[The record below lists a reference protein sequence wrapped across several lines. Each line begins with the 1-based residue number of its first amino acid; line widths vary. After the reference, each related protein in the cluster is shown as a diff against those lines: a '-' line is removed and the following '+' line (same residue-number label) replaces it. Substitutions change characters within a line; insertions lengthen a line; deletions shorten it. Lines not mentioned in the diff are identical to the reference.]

1 MSEDRLRE
9 FLTRVSSDLQR
20 TRARLR
26 QVEGRATEPIAVV
39 SMSCRYPGGVRTPE
53 DLWHLVDT
61 GTDGISAFP
70 DDRGWDLG
78 ALYDPDPA
86 NPGTCYTREGGF
98 LHDAADFDPAFFG
111 MSPREALATDP
122 QQRIL
127 LEIVWESLER
137 AGLRPADLRGSA
149 TGVFAGVMYNDYA
162 TRFPEPPPGVEGH
175 LGNGSAAS
183 IASGRVSYTFGF
195 EGPAVTVDTAC
206 SSSLV
211 ALHLAVQS
219 LRQGECDLALAGGV
233 AFMSTPVTFLEFS
246 RQRGLAPDGRCKSF
260 ADATDG
266 TGWSEGAGVLL
277 LERLSDA
284 RRNGHEVLAVVRGS
298 AVNQDGASSGLTAP
312 NGPSQQRVIRQALT
326 SCGLSPLDVDAVEAH
341 GTGTTLGDP
350 IEAQALLAAYGQD
363 RAEDRPL
370 WLGSLKSNIG
380 HTQAAAGVGGV
391 IKMVMALRHAR
402 LPRTLHVDAPTTK
415 VDWTEGHVRL
425 LTEPVVW
432 PPGDR
437 PRRAGVSAFG
447 VSGTNAHVI
456 LEETPPNEAEA
467 TEPEDA
473 DTAPEL
479 TATPRSTAPP
489 VIPWVLSARTADALR
504 AQAAGLLDH
513 LDTHP
518 GIDDLAVARTLT
530 LRRSL
535 FEQRAVV
542 LGTDR
547 ETLTAGLDV
556 LAAGGTS
563 PDVITATARRGGRTA
578 FLFAGQGAQRVGMGR
593 ELYVSFPVFAEAFDA
608 VCAQVGGGLRDVV
621 FGGDVE
627 RLERTEWAQPALFA
641 VEVALFRLVESF
653 GVRPDFLMGH
663 SVGEI
668 AAAHVAGVFCLEDAC
683 ALVVARGRLMQ
694 ALPGGGAMVA
704 LQASEDEVLPLLEGR
719 GAEVSVAAVNG
730 PRAVVIAGV
739 EAAVT
744 EIADQFRAQGR
755 RTSRLR
761 VSHAFHSPLM
771 EPMLAAFREVAEGI
785 AYDSPV
791 IPLVSNVSG
800 RLAVEGELA
809 SAGYWVRHVREAVRF
824 ADGMGVLAGEGVTR
838 FLEIGPDSTLTALAR
853 AVAEESGDEALF
865 VATLRKDRDE
875 SRTTVAAMAALHAS
889 GRPVDWTALLNDTYE
904 SVQLPTYPF
913 QRTRYWL
920 DPVANPAG
928 RRGEHPLLSDGIGL
942 ADSTTVVAT
951 GRLSPRTQPWLGELA
966 TGGGSLVAA
975 SVLTDLALHAGRGI
989 GAHHLA
995 ELRVDAPMPLP
1006 TTGEIEVQTVTEAVQ
1021 GERRWTF
1028 ALYGRP
1034 YDPDAGPADEDR
1046 PWTRHARGT
1055 LLGGPEDPTG
1065 PSSDASEA
1073 AAAWPPP
1080 GAVPVHLDEVYT
1092 DPDLPRSQVLTAVW
1106 RLGDEV
1112 FAEAALPETAEAEA
1126 AGFAVHPALLDSAL
1140 FVLTAAGLPMPH
1152 LVAWSGVTLHARA
1165 AASIRLHVV
1174 PRSTTE
1180 SGLRLLDVTGA
1191 PVLTASTVA
1200 VLPFDADERPDAVR
1214 HHGSDLYTVTWTA
1227 AEAATER
1234 DDVGAVTRMSPDELL
1249 TALSATSDDAPVAD
1263 LVALPWRTAD
1273 ADSGAGLVPDVH
1285 TAADQALRLL
1295 QSWLTEARADHS
1307 RLLLLTQGAVAARPG
1322 ETVADLP
1329 AAAARGLFKSAASEN
1344 PGRILLLDTDTDV
1357 TPTDDQLKDAARQGR
1372 DELVLREAQL
1382 LAPMLTRVAA
1392 PAQRRA
1398 AAAFPTDRT
1407 VLVTGG
1413 TGTVGSAT
1421 VRHLVHRHG
1430 VRHLLLVTRRGPQAP
1445 GAAELIAEL
1454 AAADARVTVVS
1465 CDVAD
1470 RDALADVIRDI
1481 SPDHP
1486 LGAVVH
1492 IAGTLDDRVV
1502 TSLTPERLTSV
1513 LRPKVDAAVHL
1524 HELTRHLDL
1533 SAFVLFSSAAATF
1546 AGPGQGN
1553 YVAANSFLDAFAVG
1567 LRAAGRPAV
1576 SVAWGLWE
1584 ADSAM
1589 TSGLTDAA
1597 QSRAA
1602 RNGIGALPT
1611 GDALALFD
1619 RALTHT
1625 DVTSIPLRLDR
1636 AALRRTADRL
1646 PPLLRALAGRPALR
1660 EAASAARAAAPQL
1673 DLLDLPESRRRDAL
1687 AALVRSTLA
1696 DVLGHGPKTH
1706 IRPDTPFTQLGLD
1719 SLTALELR
1727 NSLSEATGIRLPATL
1742 VFDHPTPEAVTELL
1756 QTELAPTPHSNAS
1769 AVRLSEPAAL
1779 ADDPIAIIGMG
1790 CRFPGDVETPE
1801 QFWDLLL
1808 QGEDSIGGFP
1818 TDRGWDNLTAF
1829 DDLGG
1834 AGRDTPAY
1842 SRHGGFLSDVGQFDA
1857 EFFGVSPREALA
1869 MDPQQRLLLEVSWEA
1884 VERAG
1889 VDPRSLR
1896 GSRTGVFVGTNG
1908 QDYPALLSVS
1918 EGDFGG
1924 YVGTGNAASVAS
1936 GRVSY
1941 VLGLEGPAVTVD
1953 TACSSSLV
1961 ALHLA
1966 AQSLRSGECSKALV
1980 AGATVMS
1987 TPAAF
1992 VEFSRQGGLAADGR
2006 CRAFGE
2012 GADGT
2017 GWGEGVGVLLVERLS
2032 DARRLGHR
2040 VLAVVRGSAV
2050 NQDGASNGLTAPNGP
2065 SQQRVIRAA
2074 LGSAGLSA
2082 VDVDVVEAHGTGT
2095 RLGDPIEAQ
2104 ALLAAY
2110 GQGRPSGR
2118 PLWLGSVKSNVGHTQ
2133 AAAGVAG
2140 VIKMVQA
2147 LRHGVLPATL
2157 HVGEPSSH
2165 VDWSAGDVRLLTE
2178 RQPWPGEGGRV
2189 RRAGVSSFGLS
2200 GTNAHVILEQA
2211 PAEPADEVERDGEGA
2226 GAGEGLPVVPWVL
2239 SGRGADALRSQAGR
2253 LHAYAQTRTDLNP
2266 VAVASALITTR
2277 TPFENRAVIYG
2288 RDHAELLAGLH
2299 CLAVGD
2305 LAANLIQGT
2314 ATDPGRTAFLF
2325 AGQGAQRVGMG
2336 RELYVSFP
2344 VFAEAFDAVCAQVG
2358 GGLRDVV
2365 FGGDVE
2371 RLERTEWAQPALFA
2385 VEVALFRLVES
2396 FGVRPD
2402 FLMGHSVGEIA
2413 AAHVAGVFCLEDAC
2427 ALVVARGRL
2436 MQALPGGGAMV
2447 ALQASE
2453 GEVLPL
2459 LEGRGAEVSVAAVN
2473 GPCAVVIAGVE
2484 AAVTAIADQFRAQ
2497 GRRTSRLRVSHAF
2510 HSPLMEPMLE
2520 AFREVAEGI
2529 AYDSPV
2535 IPLVSN
2541 VSGRLAVEGELASA
2555 GYWVRHVREAVR
2567 FADGMGVLAGEG
2579 VTRFLEI
2586 GPDSTLTV
2594 LAQNSL
2600 PDDTGDALF
2609 VSMLRR
2615 ERSEVDTV
2623 VACVAA
2629 GYTAG
2634 LSVDWTALI
2643 GEASTAGVDLPTYAF
2658 QRERFWPQTKRSEV
2672 VRDAELWDAT
2682 EPEEARELAHTL
2694 NIGEDVVQEVLAA
2707 LSARH
2712 LDRTVRAEVDGWQY
2726 RVDWQEVALTP
2737 GDGPSGQ
2744 WLVLHSA
2751 RHSPHLETVTA
2762 ALPEH
2767 LLLSLADDPDRAELA
2782 RAVAALPG
2790 PKIAGAV
2797 VLCDTVVQALVAT
2810 QAMGDAKV
2818 AGPTW
2823 LVTRGAVS
2831 VGDLDDAPLQA
2842 EQAAVWGLGRVAALE
2857 HPDRWGGLID
2867 LPEVPDA
2874 DTPELL
2880 ASVFSSS
2887 SEDQLAL
2894 REGRIH
2900 ARRLRQASAQRPTG
2914 PGWKPEGR
2922 ILITGGTGA
2931 LGAHV
2936 ARWLVGRGATDLVLT
2951 GRQGPDADGADELVA
2966 ELRDSGAQRVSVE
2979 ACDVSDR
2986 AAVADLLS
2994 RHRVSAVFHVAGVP
3008 DHMPF
3013 DDIDAAGVRRVVGAK
3028 AWGAVYLDELTR
3040 GWDLSAFVVFSSIAG
3055 VWGSGGQGAYAAAN
3069 AWADAV
3075 VESRRGRG
3083 LVGVS
3088 VGWGPW
3094 AGGGM
3099 VSGEGAV
3106 ELGRRG
3112 LRVMD
3117 PGRAL
3122 VGLGSVLEGG
3132 GGSVVVADVEWER
3145 FVPAFTSRRPSPLL
3159 TTLPRLTGSDVVE
3172 EHATEDARA
3181 VLTARLAHRP
3191 EKERLRALRELVRK
3205 LAGVVLGRSE
3215 GSALDLDRPFN
3226 DMGFDSLT
3234 AVELRNQLHTETG
3247 LRLPSTLVFDHPSPR
3262 HLADHLHDE
3271 LFGRPDHGD
3280 RESGTPLRPERGDE
3294 TSFRDV
3300 LATIPFTRWEESGL
3314 LAAVLSLADSGPI
3327 GRATDEGRPVRLH
3340 GLRHRPP
3347 HGHVRAVAERRR
3359 GRIRRDRRHG
3369 RRRTRSTGPGR
3380 LHLLKHH
3387 PTATSSRPP
3396 ANGPRTS
3403 GV

>member
-1 MSEDRLRE
+1 MPHREPACPPPKGDRSVSEDRLRE

-70 DDRGWDLG
+70 DNRGWDLG

-326 SCGLSPLDVDAVEAH
+326 SAGLSPLDVDAVEAH

-391 IKMVMALRHAR
+391 IKMVMALRHDR

-432 PPGDR
+432 APGDR

-473 DTAPEL
+473 DTPPE
-479 TATPRSTAPP
+479 PTAPP
-489 VIPWVLSARTADALR
+489 VIPWALSARTADALR

-518 GIDDLAVARTLT
+518 ETDDLAVAHTLT

-563 PDVITATARRGGRTA
+563 PDVVTATARRGGRTA
-578 FLFAGQGAQRVGMGR
+578 FLFSGQGAQRVGMGR
-593 ELYVSFPVFAEAFDA
+593 GLYASFPVFAEAFDA
-608 VCAQVGGGLRDVV
+608 VCAEVGGGLRDVV
-621 FGGDVE
+621 FGGDVA
-627 RLERTEWAQPALFA
+627 LLDRTEWAQPALFA

-668 AAAHVAGVFCLEDAC
+668 AAAHVAGVFSLADAC

-694 ALPGGGAMVA
+694 ALPEGGAMVA

-719 GAEVSVAAVNG
+719 QTEVSVAAVNG

-744 EIADQFRAQGR
+744 EIAAELKALGR

-771 EPMLAAFREVAEGI
+771 EPMLEAFREVAEGI
-785 AYDSPV
+785 VYDAPLV
-791 IPLVSNVSG
+791 PLVSNVSG
-800 RLAVEGELA
+800 RLVVEGELA
-809 SAGYWVRHVREAVRF
+809 SADYWVRHVREAVRF

-865 VATLRKDRDE
+865 VATLRKERDE

-889 GRPVDWTALLNDTYE
+889 GRPVDWKALLNDTDE

-920 DPVANPAG
+920 DPVANHAG

-995 ELRVDAPMPLP
+995 ELRVDAPLPLP
-1006 TTGEIEVQTVTEAVQ
+1006 TTGETEVQTVTEAVQ

-1028 ALYGRP
+1028 ALYARP
-1034 YDPDAGPADEDR
+1034 YDPDAGPSDEDR

-1055 LLGGPEDPTG
+1055 LLDGPEDPAG
-1065 PSSDASEA
+1065 PSPEASEA
-1073 AAAWPPP
+1073 TAAWPPP

-1092 DPDLPRSQVLTAVW
+1092 DLDLPRSQALTAVW

-1126 AGFAVHPALLDSAL
+1126 ARFAVHPALLDSAL
-1140 FVLTAAGLPMPH
+1140 LVLTAAGQPVPH

-1180 SGLRLLDVTGA
+1180 SELRLLDVTGA
-1191 PVLTASTVA
+1191 PVLTAATVA
-1200 VLPFDADERPDAVR
+1200 VLPFDAEERPDAVR
-1214 HHGSDLYTVTWTA
+1214 HHGSDLYSVTWTA

-1234 DDVGAVTRMSPDELL
+1234 DNVGAVDRKSPDELL
-1249 TALSATSDDAPVAD
+1249 TALSATSDDAPFAD
-1263 LVALPWRTAD
+1263 LVALPWHTAD
-1273 ADSGAGLVPDVH
+1273 ADSGAGLVADVH
-1285 TAADQALRLL
+1285 TATAQALRLL
-1295 QSWLTEARADHS
+1295 QRWLTEARADHS
-1307 RLLLLTQGAVAARPG
+1307 RLLLLTRGAVAARPG
-1322 ETVADLP
+1322 ETVVDLP
-1329 AAAARGLFKSAASEN
+1329 AAAVRGLFKSAASEN
-1344 PGRILLLDTDTDV
+1344 PGRILLLDTDTDT
-1357 TPTDDQLKDAARQGR
+1357 TPTDDQLKDAAGR
-1372 DELVLREAQL
+1372 GSDELVLRDAQV
-1382 LAPMLTRVAA
+1382 LAPMLNRVAA
-1392 PAQRRA
+1392 PAQRPA
-1398 AAAFPTDRT
+1398 AAAFPADRT

-1430 VRHLLLVTRRGPQAP
+1430 VRHLLLVTRRGPQTP

-1465 CDVAD
+1465 CDAAD
-1470 RDALADVIRDI
+1470 RDSLADVIRDI
-1481 SPDHP
+1481 SPEHP

-1553 YVAANSFLDAFAVG
+1553 YVAANSFLDALAVS
-1567 LRAAGRPAV
+1567 LRGDGRPAV

-1584 ADSAM
+1584 ADSVM
-1589 TSGLTDAA
+1589 TSGLTGAA

-1625 DVTSIPLRLDR
+1625 DVTPIPLRLDR

-1660 EAASAARAAAPQL
+1660 EAASAARSAVPQL
-1673 DLLDLPESRRRDAL
+1673 DLLALPESRRRDAL

-1696 DVLGHGPKTH
+1696 DVLGHAPETH

-1727 NSLSEATGIRLPATL
+1727 NSLSRASGVRLPATL

-1756 QTELAPTPHSNAS
+1756 QAELAPSSHTDA
-1769 AVRLSEPAAL
+1769 ATAGFSESAAL

-1790 CRFPGDVETPE
+1790 CRFPGGVETPE

-1829 DDLGG
+1829 DDLDGV
-1834 AGRDTPAY
+1834 GRDIPAY
-1842 SRHGGFLSDVGQFDA
+1842 PRRGGFLSGVGGFDA
-1857 EFFGVSPREALA
+1857 AFFGVSPREALA

-1966 AQSLRSGECSKALV
+1966 AQSLRSDECSKALV
-1980 AGATVMS
+1980 AGVTVMS

-1992 VEFSRQGGLAADGR
+1992 VEFGRQGGLAADGR

-2095 RLGDPIEAQ
+2095 KLGDPIEAQ
-2104 ALLAAY
+2104 ALLATY
-2110 GQGRPSGR
+2110 GQGRSEGR

-2165 VDWSAGDVRLLTE
+2165 VDWSSGAVELLTE
-2178 RQPWPGEGGRV
+2178 QRAWPEEGGRP

-2211 PAEPADEVERDGEGA
+2211 PTEPADEVEVEVEGA
-2226 GAGEGLPVVPWVL
+2226 GAGLPVVPWVL
-2239 SGRGADALRSQAGR
+2239 SGRSSDALRSQATR
-2253 LHAYAQTRTDLNP
+2253 LHAYAQTRADLNP
-2266 VAVASALITTR
+2266 VAVASALIATR
-2277 TPFENRAVIYG
+2277 TPFENRAVVYG
-2288 RDHAELLAGLH
+2288 RDQAELLAGLH

-2305 LAANLIQGT
+2305 PAANLVQGT
-2314 ATDPGRTAFLF
+2314 AADPGRTAFLF
-2325 AGQGAQRVGMG
+2325 SGQGAQRVGMG
-2336 RELYVSFP
+2336 RGLYASFP
-2344 VFAEAFDAVCAQVG
+2344 VFAEAFDAVCAEVG

-2365 FGGDVE
+2365 FGEDAA
-2371 RLERTEWAQPALFA
+2371 LLDRTQWAQPALFA

-2413 AAHVAGVFCLEDAC
+2413 AAHVAGVFSLADAC

-2436 MQALPGGGAMV
+2436 MQALPSGGVMV
-2447 ALQASE
+2447 AVEAAE
-2453 GEVLPL
+2453 DEVLPL
-2459 LEGRGAEVSVAAVN
+2459 LEGREAEVSVAAVN
-2473 GPCAVVIAGVE
+2473 GPRAVVIAGVE
-2484 AAVTAIADQFRAQ
+2484 AAVTEIAAELKAL
-2497 GRRTSRLRVSHAF
+2497 GRRTSHLRVSHAF

-2529 AYDSPV
+2529 VYDAPLV
-2535 IPLVSN
+2535 PLVSN
-2541 VSGRLAVEGELASA
+2541 VSGRLVVEGELASA
-2555 GYWVRHVREAVR
+2555 DYWVRHVREAVR

-2586 GPDSTLTV
+2586 GPDSTLTA
-2594 LAQNSL
+2594 LAQSSL

-2609 VSMLRR
+2609 VSMLRKD
-2615 ERSEVDTV
+2615 RSEVDTV
-2623 VACVAA
+2623 VACLAA

-2634 LSVDWTALI
+2634 LFVDWTAVT
-2643 GEASTAGVDLPTYAF
+2643 GEVSTAGVDLPTYAF

-2672 VRDAELWDAT
+2672 VRDAELWELA

-2694 NIGEDVVQEVLAA
+2694 NIGEDVVQEVLAG

-2712 LDRTVRAEVDGWQY
+2712 RDRTVRAEVDGWQY

-2737 GDGPSGQ
+2737 GDIPSGQ

-2751 RHSPHLETVTA
+2751 RHSAHLETVTA

-2767 LLLSLADDPDRAELA
+2767 LLLSLADEPDRAELA
-2782 RAVAALPG
+2782 RAVAALAG
-2790 PKIAGAV
+2790 RRIAGAV
-2797 VLCDTVVQALVAT
+2797 VLCDTLVQALIAT
-2810 QAMGDAKV
+2810 QAMGDAKA

-2831 VGDLDDAPLQA
+2831 VGELDDGPLQA

-2857 HPDRWGGLID
+2857 HPDRWGGLVD
-2867 LPEVPDA
+2867 LPEMPDA
-2874 DTPELL
+2874 NTAALL
-2880 ASVFSSS
+2880 ASVLSSS

-2900 ARRLRQASAQRPTG
+2900 VRRLRQAFAQRPIG
-2914 PGWKPEGR
+2914 PGWKPEGK
-2922 ILITGGTGA
+2922 ILVTGGTGA
-2931 LGAHV
+2931 LGGHV
-2936 ARWLVGRGATDLVLT
+2936 ARWLVRRGATDLVLT

-2979 ACDVSDR
+2979 RCDVSDR

-3013 DDIDAAGVRRVVGAK
+3013 DDIDAAHVGRVVGAK

-3132 GGSVVVADVEWER
+3132 GGSVVVADVEWDR

-3159 TTLPRLTGSDVVE
+3159 TTLPRLTGPDVVE
-3172 EHATEDARA
+3172 EHTTEDARA

-3205 LAGVVLGRSE
+3205 RAGVVLGRPE

-3226 DMGFDSLT
+3226 DVGFDSLT
-3234 AVELRNQLHTETG
+3234 AVELRNQLHAETG

-3271 LFGRPDHGD
+3271 LFGRQGLRDTEPGA
-3280 RESGTPLRPERGDE
+3280 PLRPGRGDE
-3294 TSFRDV
+3294 SSLRDA
-3300 LATIPFTRWEESGL
+3300 LAAIPFSRWEESGL
-3314 LAAVLSLADSGPI
+3314 LSAVLSLADSGPI
-3327 GRATDEGRPVRLH
+3327 GRATEEALPSG
-3340 GLRHRPP
+3340 
-3347 HGHVRAVAERRR
+3347 
-3359 GRIRRDRRHG
+3359 
-3369 RRRTRSTGPGR
+3369 
-3380 LHLLKHH
+3380 
-3387 PTATSSRPP
+3387 PTAYGTARLTGTSERPQDDDESVSVSG
-3396 ANGPRTS
+3396 AIDAMDVDALVQLALGDSTS
-3403 GV
+3403 